1 MKLRKGDF
9 LAACAVI
16 ILAIALFSVTFS
28 SSDGNF
34 VEIKKEGKTEYIL
47 PLGDD
52 AEILISGCTVRVSSG
67 KVSVVSATC
76 PDKVCEKTGEISKAG
91 EIIVCLPNRVEVSV
105 VGESM
110 YDAIAG

>member
-16 ILAIALFSVTFS
+16 ILATALFSVTIS
-28 SSDGNF
+28 SSDGNAAE
-34 VEIKKEGKTEYIL
+34 VKKDGRVEYIL
-47 PLGDD
+47 PLEKD
-52 AEILISGCTVRVSSG
+52 AEISVSGCTVRVLNG
-67 KVSVVSATC
+67 KVSVISSTC
-76 PDKVCEKTGEISKAG
+76 PDKVCEKTGEISKSG
-91 EIIVCLPNRVEVSV
+91 EVIVCVPNRVEVSV